1 MFYEGNSGLRIFA
14 FVMINNGTSLYNLVP
29 SAHVKQ
35 FILHVLFEWNT
46 NNECIM
52 KIYSNIDV
60 ERRLCEGTR
69 HYYAEKL

>member
-1 MFYEGNSGLRIFA
+1 MFFA
-14 FVMINNGTSLYNLVP
+14 FVIINNGTSLCNLVP
-29 SAHVKQ
+29 SGSARVKQ

-52 KIYSNIDV
+52 KYIAILMLK
-60 ERRLCEGTR
+60 RRLCEGTR